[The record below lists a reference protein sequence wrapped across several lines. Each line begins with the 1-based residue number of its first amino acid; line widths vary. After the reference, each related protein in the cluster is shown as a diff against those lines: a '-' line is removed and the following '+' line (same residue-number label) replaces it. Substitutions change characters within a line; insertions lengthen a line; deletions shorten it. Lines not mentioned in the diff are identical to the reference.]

1 MKRYR
6 VFIGLGSNL
15 GDRGGFLNQAAA
27 RLRQLDGVSVVWFSP
42 VYESEPVGNEP
53 QPLFLNAVGEL
64 ETALLPVDLLARLKA
79 IEQDLGRKPGER
91 WGPREIDLDIL
102 LYDGLVYDRDGIT
115 VPHPR
120 LEERRFVLV
129 PFRDIAPDV
138 VHPISGMTIE
148 ELAQRCRGGG
158 RMQLSSQKI
167 LE

>member
-1 MKRYR
+1 VKRYR

-15 GDRGGFLNQAAA
+15 GDRGAFLNQAAA
-27 RLRQLDGVSVVWFSP
+27 RLRRLEEVSVVWFSP
-42 VYESEPVGNEP
+42 VYESEPLGNQT

-64 ETALLPVDLLARLKA
+64 ETALLPPDLLARLKG
-79 IEQDLGRKPGER
+79 IEQDLGRTPGER
-91 WGPREIDLDIL
+91 WGPREIDLDVL
-102 LYDGLVYDRDGIT
+102 LYDGLVYDQNGIT

-148 ELAQRCRGGG
+148 ELARQCREGG
-158 RMQLSSQKI
+158 RMQLSSHKI

>member
-6 VFIGLGSNL
+6 VFIGMGSNI
-15 GDRGGFLNQAAA
+15 GDRAGFLNRAAA
-27 RLRQLDGVSVVWFSP
+27 QLRRANEIDVVWFSP
-42 VYESEPVGNEP
+42 VYETDPVGKED
-53 QPLFLNAVGEL
+53 QPLFLNAVGEI
-64 ETALLPVDLLARLKA
+64 ETSLLPAELLRTLKEL
-79 IEQDLGRKPGER
+79 EQELGRTQTEH

-102 LYDGLVYDRDGIT
+102 LYDGLVYDQDGLR

-138 VHPISGMTIE
+138 VHPISGLTIE
-148 ELAQRCRGGG
+148 ELARQCGEECRMK
-158 RMQLSSQKI
+158 RSPYKI